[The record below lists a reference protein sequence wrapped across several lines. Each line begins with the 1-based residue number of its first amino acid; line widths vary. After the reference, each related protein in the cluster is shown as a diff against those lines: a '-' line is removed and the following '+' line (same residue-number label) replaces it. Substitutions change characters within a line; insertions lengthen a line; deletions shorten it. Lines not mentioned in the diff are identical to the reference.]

1 MLLEFWVALV
11 DHHRSLDPDY
21 PALPEL
27 EVRLRDEIEAGL
39 SRPTCLLLVA
49 ESEAEVVGF
58 AFAEDQGSR
67 GDIHELYVVPSRW
80 RSGTGRALA
89 ERAVAWL
96 VARGVRPH
104 VRVERAN
111 PHACRFWEKLGFSP
125 IGERPAATDGRQ
137 SGPHPRP
144 RPDWGRPAVYLER
157 ADC

>member
-1 MLLEFWVALV
+1 MLLELWVALV

-58 AFAEDQGSR
+58 AFAEDQESR
-67 GDIHELYVVPSRW
+67 GAIHELYVVSARR

-89 ERAVAWL
+89 ERAAAWL
-96 VARGVRPH
+96 VARGVRPR
-104 VRVERAN
+104 VRVEQAN
-111 PHACRFWEKLGFSP
+111 RPARSFWEKLGFSA
-125 IGERPAATDGRQ
+125 IGERPADDGRRA
-137 SGPHPRP
+137 GDPPRS
-144 RPDWGRPAVYLER
+144 RDWGRPAVYLER